1 MRINKS
7 NAYITK
13 EEAILAMRKGR
24 NKEESEWAISAVP
37 ATKVKRSLKI
47 TPSYFK
53 RDEEYCPHCR
63 KKIELYWLSRDVPKF
78 CYCFWCGGAVYRPRA
93 VGKKNPMFD
102 YKILTP
108 EQVKEWGVERYVE
121 EDD

>member
-1 MRINKS
+1 MRINKC

-13 EEAILAMRKGR
+13 EEAIIAMRKGK

-47 TPSYFK
+47 TPTYFK

-63 KKIELYWLSRDVPKF
+63 RSIEIYNLSKDVVKF
-78 CYCFWCGGAVYRPRA
+78 AYCFRCGGAVYRPHAR
-93 VGKKNPMFD
+93 GLNNPEFN
-102 YKILTP
+102 YKIIP
-108 EQVKEWGVERYVE
+108 EDKIAEWGVERYVE
-121 EDD
+121 KDN